1 VGVEERLLGAVRGQ
15 RLVHQLERRERHLA
29 REPLA
34 QLQREVR
41 HLVVGGRAARRPL
54 PHLAGAEVRLLA
66 RGESIVEQLEVHA
79 SEKCRGRACETRALG
94 NTGCAVVPSP
104 RQTIPVSGDSELLD
118 AVLDAAASLIVVV
131 DAQGKL
137 VRWNRA
143 CEALLGYTAAELE
156 GPDAILDLIPAGE
169 RSMAENAMRALRAGR
184 SPVPAE
190 FHWRTRDGDLR
201 LIDWSTTA
209 LTGPDGEV
217 TYMVGTGIDVTD
229 ARQGE
234 AERAAAEARLRHMA
248 EHDAL
253 TGLFNRRR
261 LEQELDRHIAHGRRY
276 GMDGALLLL
285 DLDDFKRV
293 NDEFG
298 HRAGD
303 RVLTAVA
310 VVLNHRLRE
319 SDIVARFGG
328 DEFAVLMPV
337 GGLAEATDLAELL
350 GAAIRSDVPTPA
362 GPLSASVG
370 IALFRDLSTA
380 DEVLS
385 RADDAMYAQKRGEH
399 SPARHLRPVE

>member
-1 VGVEERLLGAVRGQ
+1 M
-15 RLVHQLERRERHLA
+15 
-29 REPLA
+29 
-34 QLQREVR
+34 
-41 HLVVGGRAARRPL
+41 
-54 PHLAGAEVRLLA
+54 
-66 RGESIVEQLEVHA
+66 
-79 SEKCRGRACETRALG
+79 
-94 NTGCAVVPSP
+94 VPSL

-131 DAQGKL
+131 DARGAL

-143 CEALLGYTAAELE
+143 CEELLGYTASELE
-156 GPDAILDLIPAGE
+156 APDALFDLIPADE
-169 RSMAENAMRALRAGR
+169 RHMAEDGMRALGEGR
-184 SPVPAE
+184 SPVRAE
-190 FHWRTRDGDLR
+190 FRWRTRDGDLR

-229 ARQGE
+229 ARQVE
-234 AERAAAEARLRHMA
+234 AERAAAEVRLRHMA
-248 EHDAL
+248 DHDAL

-261 LEQELDRHIAHGRRY
+261 FEQELDRHIAHGRRY

-337 GGLAEATDLAELL
+337 GGLPEAIELADLL
-350 GAAIRSDVPTPA
+350 GAAIHADVPTPA
-362 GPLSASVG
+362 GPLTASVG

-385 RADDAMYAQKRGEH
+385 QADDAMYEQKRGEGR
-399 SPARHLRPVE
+399 PERHLWPVE